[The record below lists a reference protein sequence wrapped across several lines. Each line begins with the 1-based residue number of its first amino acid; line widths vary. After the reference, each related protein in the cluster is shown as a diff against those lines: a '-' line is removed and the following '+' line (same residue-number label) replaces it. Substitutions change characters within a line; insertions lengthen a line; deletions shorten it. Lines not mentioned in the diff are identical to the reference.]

1 MHEAPD
7 QVVALARARWLD
19 ELTDAIA
26 LARRLAWR
34 LGVAEGDSEQA
45 RELYARLEALQ
56 SEVASL
62 RGGNWVAVRKEID
75 PVWLEN
81 LLEGSPRVF
90 DRPGDRLK
98 RPGVTPRRPRN
109 PEGMARSGA
118 PPTPR
123 SPKTRG

>member
-1 MHEAPD
+1 LHEAPD

-90 DRPGDRLK
+90 DGPGDRLK
-98 RPGVTPRRPRN
+98 PPGVTPRRPRN
-109 PEGMARSGA
+109 PEGTARSGA